1 MCDRDPR
8 FKAQIFQ
15 EVFRLLGTKLSF
27 STGNHPQTDGQTE
40 RMNRLIADILRCFVN
55 HKQDNW
61 AALLPICEY
70 AIKNSQQA
78 STGNS
83 PFFLNYGFN
92 PKVPADFIL
101 GTGARRTRPD
111 WIQARS
117 DALEKAQDSIVAA
130 QARQALYADRG
141 RNPSRLK
148 VGDLALVYRDFLIS
162 PEARQQPSRKLQ
174 PKWFGPFR
182 VVREVGSN
190 AYELELPSVFRCH
203 PVYNVTAL
211 RHYEQNTISNR
222 RQPVPPPFMDLDG
235 NTRNY
240 GGGHP
245 EAQR

>member
-1 MCDRDPR
+1 
-8 FKAQIFQ
+8 
-15 EVFRLLGTKLSF
+15 
-27 STGNHPQTDGQTE
+27 
-40 RMNRLIADILRCFVN
+40 MNRLIADILRCFVN

-70 AIKNSQQA
+70 AINYFQQA

-101 GTGARRTRPD
+101 VTGARRTRPD

-117 DALEKAQDSIVAA
+117 DALKKAQDSIVAA

-141 RNPSRLK
+141 RNPSRPK

-174 PKWFGPFR
+174 PKWFGPFC
-182 VVREVGSN
+182 VVGR
-190 AYELELPSVFRCH
+190 
-203 PVYNVTAL
+203 
-211 RHYEQNTISNR
+211 
-222 RQPVPPPFMDLDG
+222 
-235 NTRNY
+235 
-240 GGGHP
+240 GGGGWARTP
-245 EAQR
+245 TSWSCRSFSAVILYSTSLLCDTTNRKPFPTDTSQFPLRSWIWTETPAIWWRPS